1 MQVSLTVFGLDP
13 VDYGELA
20 VDCDAAGVEVLWLSD
35 HLLTPASFAAE
46 YPYSDTGRPGYD
58 TSTTLSDVWVAIGHL
73 AARTTR
79 LRFSPGVLILPL
91 RSPFVTALALAT
103 ASRLSGGRVL
113 LGVGS
118 GWMREEFEAVGADF
132 DTRGPRLDECLDV
145 VAGLLTGAEFEYHG
159 DFFDFGP
166 AAIGGGPVPDV
177 PLVLGGSSRAALRRL
192 ARRGDAWFGPA
203 VGLEESR
210 ATVLE
215 IERLRAD
222 GPRAA
227 EPVTLYPR
235 LLGPLT
241 RPTMEAYREA
251 GFEHVVV
258 SGGPLLRDTSPAQRE
273 DLVADLVAH
282 GPGGRLSRRRH
293 QESRGSVS
301 K

>member
-1 MQVSLTVFGLDP
+1 MQLSLTVFGLDP
-13 VDYGELA
+13 VMYGELA
-20 VDCDAAGVEVLWLSD
+20 VGCDAAGVEVLWLSD
-35 HLLTPASFAAE
+35 HLLTPATFAAD

-58 TSTTLSDVWVAIGHL
+58 AATTLSDVWVTIGNL

-103 ASRLSGGRVL
+103 ASRLSEGRVL

-118 GWMREEFEAVGADF
+118 GWMREEFESVGEDF

-145 VAGLLTGAEFEYHG
+145 IAGLLTGAEFEYHG
-159 DFFDFGP
+159 EYFDFGP
-166 AAIGGGPVPDV
+166 AAIGGEPVPQV
-177 PLVLGGSSRAALRRL
+177 PIVFGGSSRVALRRL

-215 IERLRAD
+215 LDRLRAE
-222 GPRAA
+222 GPRAGD
-227 EPVTLYPR
+227 PITLYVR
-235 LLGPLT
+235 MVGPPT
-241 RPTMEAYREA
+241 RDTMEAYREA

-258 SGGPLLRDTSPAQRE
+258 SGGPLLSGLTSPQQR
-273 DLVADLVAH
+273 DDIVGGLVALANEV
-282 GPGGRLSRRRH
+282 G
-293 QESRGSVS
+293 
-301 K
+301 